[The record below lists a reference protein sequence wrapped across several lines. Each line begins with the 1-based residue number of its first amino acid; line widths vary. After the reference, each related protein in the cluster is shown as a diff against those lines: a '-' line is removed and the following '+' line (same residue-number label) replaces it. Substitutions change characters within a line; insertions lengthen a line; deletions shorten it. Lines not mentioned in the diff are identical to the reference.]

1 MAERQTIAVISN
13 LQRGYMDRPIT
24 TLFMLMS
31 VDGKISTGSSDELDV
46 DRDFPTLWNRV
57 LLC

>member
-1 MAERQTIAVISN
+1 MS
-13 LQRGYMDRPIT
+13 RPII

-46 DRDFPTLWNRV
+46 DKDYPTITGVSEGLHQS
-57 LLC
+57 L